1 MFKKVFVNVVIGMV
15 LSACGAWPSVSVGQ
29 SPTTME
35 VEKAVAGTVRQQEWL
50 ASTLNERMQLAEMLG
65 DDGAR
70 AMAKAKGYDVIYDG
84 SGRTLRQGPDQVYR
98 GKDGRVIVYEAKGGS
113 GQLGHAYGHPQGSTE
128 WAVES
133 AKRVLQSGKASEV
146 EKRAAREILEGAAK
160 GMLDVQVIRT
170 RHILGEPTVAVL
182 EQSVRCS
189 DEAIRLAKTTLND
202 IAKVSTTGIDDVA
215 RATDHVLPPHVGM
228 IGKTISKVALPV
240 AIVVDAGIRTLDVI
254 EAENRFA
261 AGEITSQQ
269 REIIHARNVTGMA
282 GGLGGAWAG
291 AEAGTIAGG
300 AAGSVVAP
308 GLGTVIGGVIGGV
321 VGGVTGYIGGDAAG
335 AEAGEWASG
344 KVHSTGTTI
353 SETAKSAWATGSDY
367 ADSAKSSVINA
378 WNWAWGK

>member
-202 IAKVSTTGIDDVA
+202 IAKVST
-215 RATDHVLPPHVGM
+215 

-240 AIVVDAGIRTLDVI
+240 AIVIDAGVRALDGI

-269 REIIHARNVTGMA
+269 REIIHARNVAGMA

-291 AEAGTIAGG
+291 AEVGTIAGG
-300 AAGSVVAP
+300 AAGSLVAP
-308 GLGTVIGGVIGGV
+308 GLGRVIGALIGGV
-321 VGGVTGYIGGDAAG
+321 AG